1 MLSLWLLWFHLLCFI
16 LFCYYS
22 AKLDSLIF
30 LKHCF
35 QSHSLPSKAFPIFV
49 SLLMLFLFLLLFQVE
64 FLVFF
69 LIFIIFVQL
78 GLSFVHLDQFL
89 LFGLQLC

>member
-1 MLSLWLLWFHLLCFI
+1 
-16 LFCYYS
+16 
-22 AKLDSLIF
+22 
-30 LKHCF
+30 
-35 QSHSLPSKAFPIFV
+35 
-49 SLLMLFLFLLLFQVE
+49 MLFLFLLLFQVE